1 MHNVNKKAETTPG
14 KVTGGKYGED
24 LADES
29 RSAKARDFE
38 DKRKSYSAPHK
49 EVQDSLKLKGGAAPD
64 GKAFPRS

>member
-24 LADES
+24 LADEA

-38 DKRKSYSAPHK
+38 DKLKSYSAPHK
-49 EVQDSLKLKGGAAPD
+49 EVQGKVEYKGGAAPD